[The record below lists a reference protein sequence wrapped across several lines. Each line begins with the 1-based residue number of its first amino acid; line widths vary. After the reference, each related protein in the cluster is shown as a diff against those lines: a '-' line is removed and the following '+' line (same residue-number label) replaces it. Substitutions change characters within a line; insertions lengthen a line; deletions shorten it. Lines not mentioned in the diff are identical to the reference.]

1 MRVYTH
7 YDLSGGERIAQE
19 ALDLDYGDVRIT
31 AAIAD
36 LFDAT
41 GHPKKAVQALD
52 AAWTEFP
59 GNGILRRARLQRD
72 LAVEL

>member
-1 MRVYTH
+1 MRVYAH
-7 YDLSGGERIAQE
+7 YGLPGGERIAQE
-19 ALDLDYGDVRIT
+19 ALERDYGDVRIT

-36 LFDAT
+36 LFDAS

-52 AAWTEFP
+52 SAWTEFP

-72 LAVEL
+72 LAVDL